1 MEKIWHAQ
9 RFSRWGCIIQFFIV
23 TNFDPKTSLF
33 FHLEAFFEETYFAFE
48 KSFLQVIDQNL
59 RALFHYPAPC
69 ARN

>member
-48 KSFLQVIDQNL
+48 KSW
-59 RALFHYPAPC
+59 PAGH
-69 ARN
+69 